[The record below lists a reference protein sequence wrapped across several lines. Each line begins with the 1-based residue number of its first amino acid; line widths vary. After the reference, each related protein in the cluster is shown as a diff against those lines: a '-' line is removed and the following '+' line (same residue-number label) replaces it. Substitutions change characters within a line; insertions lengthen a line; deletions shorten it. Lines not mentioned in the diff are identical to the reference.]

1 VPCPSIIRKDGY
13 RAKGTRHAIRPA
25 AAGSHALPRQIRA
38 RGSAEAMRAQPARL
52 PALVG
57 RLFRSA
63 AVTAA
68 IVLAVA
74 ACSSPGTFMNQPLR
88 SLQPSSQNL
97 SISTGGYR
105 RSQLAKVD
113 TTSDVLV
120 ALAFSGGGKRSAAFS
135 YGALRGLRDLH
146 IDYHGQ
152 RSLLQMVDVISSVS
166 GGSFTAA
173 YYGLFHDRI
182 FTNYE
187 SDFLKRDIE
196 AYIYGTY
203 LLPWEWRWM
212 FDPRY
217 GTNDRMAEIY
227 DETMFH
233 GATYADLIANGL
245 PQINI
250 DATDINYGTVFP
262 FNQDQFDLICS
273 DLTSFPLARAVAASN
288 GFPVIFAPIN
298 LTDYASDCAPR
309 VPRWVLQAESAPH
322 LSREHYLAHIARLY
336 LDPNKTSYV
345 HLMDGGISDNLA
357 MRGMLNAVLSYS
369 ANFAAYQPD
378 VLHIR
383 RVLAISVDGQAAAN
397 SSWPKQRS
405 ISGLGQIFEAVS
417 GAQIDAYNFETLLLA
432 KSLVATFVDNIRTAR
447 CQRSAL
453 IDGAP
458 CNDVRGYF
466 VHLSLDDVA
475 DPAVRERLQS
485 IATGLTI
492 PSDDVDLLVKAGE
505 SVVRDA
511 PELKEFRRDV
521 ESAPAS

>member
-1 VPCPSIIRKDGY
+1 MRARRARVPDVAGIK
-13 RAKGTRHAIRPA
+13 RASRCAVVA
-25 AAGSHALPRQIRA
+25 AAIGL
-38 RGSAEAMRAQPARL
+38 
-52 PALVG
+52 
-57 RLFRSA
+57 
-63 AVTAA
+63 AVTA
-68 IVLAVA
+68 
-74 ACSSPGTFMNQPLR
+74 CSSSGTYMNQPLR
-88 SLQPSSQNL
+88 SLASSSRNL

-105 RSQLAKVD
+105 RGQLARAD
-113 TTSDVLV
+113 PTPEIMV

-135 YGALRGLRDLH
+135 YGALRGLRDFH
-146 IDYHGQ
+146 VDYRGD

-173 YYGLFHDRI
+173 YYGLFHDRL
-182 FTNYE
+182 FTDYE
-187 SDFLKRDIE
+187 SDFLKRDIN

-227 DETMFH
+227 DQTMFH
-233 GATYADLIANGL
+233 GATYADLMAKGL

-309 VPRWVLQAESAPH
+309 VPQWVVQAESAPP

-336 LDPNKTSYV
+336 LDPGRTSYV

-357 MRGMLNAVLSYS
+357 MRGMINAVLSYS
-369 ANFAAYQPD
+369 ADFAAYQAN

-383 RVLAISVDGQAAAN
+383 RILAISVDGQAAAN

-405 ISGLGQIFEAVS
+405 ISSLGQIFEAVS

-432 KSLVATFVDNIRTAR
+432 KNIVATFVDQIRKAR
-447 CQRSAL
+447 CQRSAT

-458 CNDVRGYF
+458 CDDVRGYF
-466 VHLSLDDVA
+466 VHLSLDDIA

-485 IATGLTI
+485 IATGLTV
-492 PSDDVDLLVKAGE
+492 PNDDVDLLVKAGE
-505 SVVRDA
+505 AVVRDSA
-511 PELKEFRRDV
+511 TLKEFRREI

>member
-1 VPCPSIIRKDGY
+1 MTVQ
-13 RAKGTRHAIRPA
+13 RASFAVLASVGLLWQRTVVA
-25 AAGSHALPRQIRA
+25 AAIGLI
-38 RGSAEAMRAQPARL
+38 
-52 PALVG
+52 
-57 RLFRSA
+57 
-63 AVTAA
+63 
-68 IVLAVA
+68 VA
-74 ACSSPGTFMNQPLR
+74 ACSSPGTYMNQPLR
-88 SLQPSSQNL
+88 SLAPPSQNG

-105 RSQLAKVD
+105 RGQLSKTDD
-113 TTSDVLV
+113 TPGVLV
-120 ALAFSGGGKRSAAFS
+120 TLAFSGGGKRSAAFS
-135 YGALRGLRDLH
+135 YGALRGLRDFH
-146 IDYHGQ
+146 IDYHGD
-152 RSLLQMVDVISSVS
+152 RSLLQMVDIISSVS

-173 YYGLFHDRI
+173 YYGLRHERI
-182 FTNYE
+182 FTDYE

-233 GATYADLIANGL
+233 GATYADLMAKGS

-262 FNQDQFDLICS
+262 FNQDQFDLLCS
-273 DLTSFPLARAVAASN
+273 DLTGFPVARAVAASN

-298 LTDYASDCAPR
+298 LTDYAQDCAPR
-309 VPRWVLQAESAPH
+309 VPQWVLQAESAPP

-336 LDPNKTSYV
+336 LDPSKTSYV

-357 MRGMLNAVLSYS
+357 MRGMINAVLSYS
-369 ANFAAYQPD
+369 TDFAAYQP
-378 VLHIR
+378 LIHIR
-383 RVLAISVDGQAAAN
+383 RILAISVDGQSAAN

-405 ISGLGQIFEAVS
+405 ISSLGQIFEAVS

-432 KSLVATFVDNIRTAR
+432 KNTVSTFVDQLRKAR
-447 CQRSAL
+447 CQRSAV

-458 CNDVRGYF
+458 CDDVRGYF
-466 VHLSLDDVA
+466 IHLSLDDVA
-475 DPAVRERLQS
+475 DPAVRERLQA

-492 PSDDVDLLVKAGE
+492 PDSDVDLLIKAGE
-505 SVVRDA
+505 TVVRQS
-511 PELKEFRRDV
+511 PELDQFRR
-521 ESAPAS
+521 ELSSRPTS

>member
-1 VPCPSIIRKDGY
+1 MTAQRPSF
-13 RAKGTRHAIRPA
+13 AVLA
-25 AAGSHALPRQIRA
+25 S
-38 RGSAEAMRAQPARL
+38 
-52 PALVG
+52 VG
-57 RLFRSA
+57 RLRRWTV
-63 AVTAA
+63 VTAV
-68 IVLAVA
+68 IGLTVT
-74 ACSSPGTFMNQPLR
+74 ACASPGTYMNQPLR
-88 SLQPSSQNL
+88 SLASSSQNL

-105 RSQLAKVD
+105 RGQLTKAD
-113 TTSDVLV
+113 ATPDILV

-135 YGALRGLRDLH
+135 YGALRGLRDFH
-146 IDYHGQ
+146 IDYHGD
-152 RSLLQMVDVISSVS
+152 RSLLQMVDIISSVS

-173 YYGLFHDRI
+173 YYGLRHDRI
-182 FTNYE
+182 FTDYE

-233 GATYADLIANGL
+233 GATYADLMAKGL

-273 DLTSFPLARAVAASN
+273 DLRGFPLARAVAASN

-298 LTDYASDCAPR
+298 LTDYAQDCAPR
-309 VPRWVLQAESAPH
+309 VPQWVVQAESAPP

-336 LDPNKTSYV
+336 LDPSKTSYV

-357 MRGMLNAVLSYS
+357 MRGMINAALSYS
-369 ANFAAYQPD
+369 SDFAAYQPS

-383 RVLAISVDGQAAAN
+383 RILAISVDGQSAAN

-405 ISGLGQIFEAVS
+405 ISSLGQIFDAVS

-432 KSLVATFVDNIRTAR
+432 KNLVTTVTDQIRKAR
-447 CQRSAL
+447 CQRSPV

-458 CNDVRGYF
+458 CDDVRGYF
-466 VHLSLDDVA
+466 LHLSLDDVA

-492 PSDDVDLLVKAGE
+492 PDHDVDLLIEAGE
-505 SVVRDA
+505 TVVRQS
-511 PELKEFRRDV
+511 PELKEFRR
-521 ESAPAS
+521 EIPSSPAS